1 MSYRQPGITNRPPER
16 LILAAPDYM
25 DRTSAQV
32 PRVDDVQTFPAESL
46 VAGALTGPPRPR

>member
-1 MSYRQPGITNRPPER
+1 MSYRQPGIINRPLER

-32 PRVDDVQTFPAESL
+32 PRVDVVQTFPAGSL
-46 VAGALTGPPRPR
+46 VAGALTGPPRAR